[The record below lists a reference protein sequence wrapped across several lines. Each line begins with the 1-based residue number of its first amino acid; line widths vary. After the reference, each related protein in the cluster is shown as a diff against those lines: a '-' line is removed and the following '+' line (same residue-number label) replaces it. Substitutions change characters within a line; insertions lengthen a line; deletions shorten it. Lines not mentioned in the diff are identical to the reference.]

1 MLKLLLVC
9 AAVANLSRNI
19 ETCQICERFVP
30 RMFRVLETYGD
41 LGQMKKALGNG
52 GLRNNVQTET
62 NRNMNRLLE
71 EQLGEYKQLKR
82 GSKVNA
88 KDTRIRI
95 TKMEN

>member
-9 AAVANLSRNI
+9 AVVANLSRNI

-30 RMFRVLETYGD
+30 RMFRVPETGGD
-41 LGQMKKALGNG
+41 LGRMKKALGTE
-52 GLRNNVQTET
+52 GLRNNVQFER

-71 EQLGEYKQLKR
+71 EQLEEYKQVKR
-82 GSKVNA
+82 GTKVNA

>member
-1 MLKLLLVC
+1 MLKLLLFC
-9 AAVANLSRNI
+9 AVVANLSRNI

-30 RMFRVLETYGD
+30 RMFRVPQTYGD
-41 LGQMKKALGNG
+41 LGRMKKALGNG
-52 GLRNNVQTET
+52 GLRNNVQIER

-71 EQLGEYKQLKR
+71 KQLEEYKQVKR